1 MKCNFSTLII
11 IYLGS
16 SSQCGNLN
24 PNTNRYC
31 GNNLN
36 DYVMAVANT
45 EICGMYVLLLS
56 HLVSDLL
63 NVGKW
68 PVFTQVY
75 PNFLLNLLD
84 CTTPFEVTVI
94 TNAAADG
101 IDGPANDANDVPS
114 KGVCLDYVQIPCA

>member
-45 EICGMYVLLLS
+45 EICGMYVLLLIY
-56 HLVSDLL
+56 LVSDLL

-75 PNFLLNLLD
+75 PSLPEF
-84 CTTPFEVTVI
+84 TRISYST
-94 TNAAADG
+94 
-101 IDGPANDANDVPS
+101 S
-114 KGVCLDYVQIPCA
+114 

>member
-1 MKCNFSTLII
+1 MLACDLS
-11 IYLGS
+11 
-16 SSQCGNLN
+16 
-24 PNTNRYC
+24 
-31 GNNLN
+31 
-36 DYVMAVANT
+36 
-45 EICGMYVLLLS
+45 LLE
-56 HLVSDLL
+56 
-63 NVGKW
+63 
-68 PVFTQVY
+68 FTQVYPRIY